1 MKKLFFSLLA
11 VAAMAS
17 CSKSELADRPNID
30 RDNVEIM
37 ASSVA
42 KSITRT
48 PYEGSIDTG
57 NELTA
62 RVLVSGTQG
71 DYSTLLNTDKKMV
84 FANDA
89 ADANS
94 QVGFATTPCFFP
106 ADGSKVYLS
115 GFHPFDGWTEIV
127 ENGPNYYF
135 AIDGKSDLMAAAEQA
150 TDKAEALAGTY
161 PTLTFKHLLTKLV
174 IKVQAED
181 ENAITSWGKITD
193 MYLTKAAGATIK
205 AWAQVKKSED
215 TATFRA
221 DDEGN
226 NLDKL
231 ACYGYDATGAPTD
244 TAFATTELTV
254 PDTDAG
260 EVAPI
265 VAYSLVQPVTAAEK
279 HYTLVIK
286 TEKYTTEY
294 PIDLTL
300 YQKGTSD
307 AFTGDTTGYAF
318 EIALTFKAKAI
329 QAKATVTKWNEGGN
343 TNVDIE

>member
-17 CSKSELADRPNID
+17 CSKSELANRPNID

-48 PYEGSIDTG
+48 PYEGNIATD

-62 RVLVSGTQG
+62 RVLVSETAG
-71 DYSTLLNTDKKMV
+71 DYSTLLNTDYKMV
-84 FANDA
+84 FSDVASN
-89 ADANS
+89 ANS

-106 ADGSKVYLS
+106 ADGGKVYLS
-115 GFHPFDGWTEIV
+115 GFHPYDGWTEIV
-127 ENGPNYYF
+127 TNGPNYFF

-181 ENAITSWGKITD
+181 DNAITSWGKITD
-193 MYLTKAAGATIK
+193 MYLTKAASSAIR

-221 DDEGN
+221 DNDGN

-231 ACYGYDATGAPTD
+231 ACYSYDENNKPTD
-244 TAFATTELTV
+244 TEFSAIALTV
-254 PDTDAG
+254 PDTEAG
-260 EVAPI
+260 EVAPA
-265 VAYSLVQPVTAAEK
+265 VAYSMIHPVTATEK
-279 HYTLVIK
+279 HYTLVVK
-286 TEKYTTEY
+286 TEKHTEEY

-300 YQKGTSD
+300 YKKGSTD
-307 AFTGDTTGYAF
+307 VFTDPTTGYAF
-318 EIALTFKAKAI
+318 EISLTFKAKAI
-329 QAKATVTKWNEGGN
+329 QAKATVTPWAEGGN